1 MTSQSTQPGTMPT
14 APDSPSLGVTVS
26 GNVQKYGVK
35 KKKVLN
41 AEETELF
48 ELTQAAGI
56 VMDQEVFKWVWIST
70 HKSLFW

>member
-1 MTSQSTQPGTMPT
+1 MSQSAQPGAMPS
-14 APDSPSLGVTVS
+14 APDSP
-26 GNVQKYGVK
+26 GNVQKYSIK

-56 VMDQEVFKWVWIST
+56 VIDQEVF
-70 HKSLFW
+70 